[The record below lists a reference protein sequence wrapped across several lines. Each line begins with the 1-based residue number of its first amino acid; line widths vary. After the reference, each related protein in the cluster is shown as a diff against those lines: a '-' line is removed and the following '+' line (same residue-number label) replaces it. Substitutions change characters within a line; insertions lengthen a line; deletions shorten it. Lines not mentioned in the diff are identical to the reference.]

1 MEGSHY
7 LCSVFH
13 QPTNLLHNIIASVL
27 AQGANELGKAGLRAT
42 DGPVLQ
48 SRVGPFVICSVS
60 IGEGRHLPLAGVAK
74 KLIDVLPLASHLGCY
89 KLQDVNTCARDKRQ

>member
-1 MEGSHY
+1 M
-7 LCSVFH
+7 
-13 QPTNLLHNIIASVL
+13 
-27 AQGANELGKAGLRAT
+27 
-42 DGPVLQ
+42 
-48 SRVGPFVICSVS
+48 ICSVS